1 MCFYKNIIDSSLG
14 PSCFIITIAILNA
27 TKTMSNKFSSTTAS
41 FGNSNLFRQKEQEEF
56 IREIAQNEFMELF
69 DEIKVEI

>member
-1 MCFYKNIIDSSLG
+1 
-14 PSCFIITIAILNA
+14 
-27 TKTMSNKFSSTTAS
+27 MSNKFSSTTAS